1 MVEMYQFWE
10 DKQHEIAERVRMELN
25 QVLQDKLE
33 NTNQPRF
40 LQRLNWVELIRD
52 AEELISRSKEMI
64 GRFEAIKKAHHNICS
79 ISRSHLLDQGIS
91 IPDVSSTD
99 DKKN

>member
-33 NTNQPRF
+33 NTNQVI
-40 LQRLNWVELIRD
+40 LY
-52 AEELISRSKEMI
+52 
-64 GRFEAIKKAHHNICS
+64 
-79 ISRSHLLDQGIS
+79 
-91 IPDVSSTD
+91 
-99 DKKN
+99 